1 MNTGLIPITK
11 YVDIISV
18 FEGGD
23 AGTTREPIAR
33 LFTENALAPFGS
45 VLEFSSLE
53 NVKAYFGASSS
64 EYDLAQKYFT
74 RISKLN
80 TYPQKIS
87 FARYATEGLAASLTS
102 GITTFNL
109 DTIKAVTQGS
119 LTLSYSAL
127 GGSPKNFTASN
138 LDFSSAATLADVAST
153 LQTAI
158 SAVITGATV
167 EYSTDLN
174 GGRFVLSAA
183 NSEDGS
189 FSAATGDVAELLG
202 WSAATGVINSS
213 GTAVISLGENL
224 DLIVGANDNFYTFAF
239 VNALELDDAA
249 EVSQWN
255 SARNCD
261 FFYVCQIPSAAVN
274 YTDFQTELSNDTGTL
289 LVYDTT
295 NESQFIIPM
304 AAIAAIDFNEEHAVI
319 DLMFQ
324 GAEGFTP
331 NNLADKIGGVPRW
344 QVLDNLNINYYAATQ
359 YAGTPLAFF
368 QNGVLQGDVASASVY
383 LGAIWLKA
391 SIISKCMEVFRLNNA
406 IYANKADAAKL
417 AAACSTI
424 WDKAVKN
431 GSILA
436 GKALSD
442 SEKAAIA
449 QLTGDSSAWSTI
461 ESQGFIFQYEVRT
474 KTDTGQ
480 KYFWYRLVYA
490 GTDTIHSVEGTNT
503 GISSTAA

>member
-33 LFTENALAPFGS
+33 LFTGNALAPFGS

-53 NVKAYFGASSS
+53 NVMGYFGASSA

-102 GITTFNL
+102 GITIFNL
-109 DTIKAVTQGS
+109 DTIKAVTQGN
-119 LTLSYSAL
+119 LTLSYAAA
-127 GGSPKNFTASN
+127 GGEPKNFSASN
-138 LDFSSAATLADVAST
+138 LDFSSATTLADVAST

-183 NSEDGS
+183 SSEDGS

-202 WSAATGVINSS
+202 WSGATGVINSN
-213 GTAVISLGENL
+213 GTAALTLSENL
-224 DLIVGANDNFYTFAF
+224 DLIAGADDNFYTFAF
-239 VNALELDDAA
+239 VNALELADAT
-249 EVSQWN
+249 EVAQWN

-261 FFYVCQIPSAAVN
+261 FFYVCQIPSSAVN
-274 YTDFQTELSNDTGTL
+274 YTEFQSALSDMTGTL

-319 DLMFQ
+319 DLMF
-324 GAEGFTP
+324 
-331 NNLADKIGGVPRW
+331 
-344 QVLDNLNINYYAATQ
+344 
-359 YAGTPLAFF
+359 
-368 QNGVLQGDVASASVY
+368 
-383 LGAIWLKA
+383 
-391 SIISKCMEVFRLNNA
+391 
-406 IYANKADAAKL
+406 
-417 AAACSTI
+417 
-424 WDKAVKN
+424 
-431 GSILA
+431 
-436 GKALSD
+436 
-442 SEKAAIA
+442 
-449 QLTGDSSAWSTI
+449 
-461 ESQGFIFQYEVRT
+461 
-474 KTDTGQ
+474 
-480 KYFWYRLVYA
+480 
-490 GTDTIHSVEGTNT
+490 
-503 GISSTAA
+503 